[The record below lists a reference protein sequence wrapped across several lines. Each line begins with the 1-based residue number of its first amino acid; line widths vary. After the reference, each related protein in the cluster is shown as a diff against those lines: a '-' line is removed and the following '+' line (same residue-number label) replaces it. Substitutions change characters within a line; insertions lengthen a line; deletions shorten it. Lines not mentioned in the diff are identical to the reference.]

1 MVYSRIRQEQKTIQ
15 RMIDQFCHDV
25 HGGKS
30 TCRDCQELGEYAQE
44 RLQKCPFQEGKT
56 TCAQCPVH
64 CYKADRRDEIRK
76 VMRYAGPRML
86 LRYPI
91 LTVLHMLDGLRKKPL
106 KT

>member
-1 MVYSRIRQEQKTIQ
+1 MAKEKTIQ
-15 RMIDQFCHDV
+15 RMIDMYCHDI
-25 HGGKS
+25 HGGIS
-30 TCRDCQELGEYAQE
+30 TCMDCQELGEYAQM

-56 TCAQCPVH
+56 ICAKCPVH
-64 CYKADRRDEIRK
+64 CYKADRREEIRK

-91 LTVLHMLDGLRKKPL
+91 QTVLHLLDGLRKNPL